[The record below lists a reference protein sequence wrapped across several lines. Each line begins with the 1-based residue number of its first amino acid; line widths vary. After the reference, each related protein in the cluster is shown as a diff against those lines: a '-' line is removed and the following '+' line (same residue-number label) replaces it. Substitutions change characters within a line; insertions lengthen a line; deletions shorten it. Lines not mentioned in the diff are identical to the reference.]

1 MSTKQ
6 EPPRPATPPPTIK
19 TYTFPPS
26 NPQLAPL
33 TVSLIGSHH
42 SLWGHIL
49 FESSLVMSNHLFH
62 NQSRL
67 VSGKN
72 VVEFGAGAGVPG
84 LAAGVLGARKVVLTD
99 YPSVELLK
107 NLEENVKEN
116 SAVHEGLDG
125 RVVVEGHV
133 WGRDCAPVLKHLQ
146 ETEGSQSDLATS
158 TTSSSS
164 TIPNPDP
171 SQQPSTSLPP
181 DTLPDS
187 SKFQTLLLSDL
198 IFNHSQHLALL
209 RSLERL
215 IDPACGT
222 ALVFHSHHLPQHR
235 ARDLKF
241 FELAEKRGWTVESVV
256 EEVRGVQFVDD
267 GGDVGLRERVWGREM
282 RWDGV
287 IREEGSD
294 SENEAEDK
302 K

>member
-1 MSTKQ
+1 
-6 EPPRPATPPPTIK
+6 
-19 TYTFPPS
+19 
-26 NPQLAPL
+26 
-33 TVSLIGSHH
+33 
-42 SLWGHIL
+42 
-49 FESSLVMSNHLFH
+49 MSNHLFH

-72 VVEFGAGAGVPG
+72 LVEFGAGAGVPG
-84 LAAGVLGARKVVLTD
+84 LAAGVLGARQVVLTD